1 MTFVYGP
8 EVSWTVLGLDSNH
21 RLVCGERTPG
31 SYHPE
36 FTNTNSVQ
44 QEELG
49 QLDILARSIPK
60 AAIHKNK
67 SAKRPIRR
75 ISLALGSKS
84 IRSSFWLR
92 NQQQIIGGM
101 IQFLYAG
108 VEALVFL
115 ALFVLA

>member
-36 FTNTNSVQ
+36 FTNANSVQ

-60 AAIHKNK
+60 AAFQIDKNK
-67 SAKRPIRR
+67 SA
-75 ISLALGSKS
+75 
-84 IRSSFWLR
+84 
-92 NQQQIIGGM
+92 
-101 IQFLYAG
+101 
-108 VEALVFL
+108 
-115 ALFVLA
+115 